1 MIVFRIRT
9 SDWEEQDFLI
19 MTSLN
24 EKQVRKA
31 IEPIIEYEKEND
43 LASNPDDYISALN
56 AMHSKATVVA
66 QDNFETLKF

>member
-1 MIVFRIRT
+1 MNVFRIRT
-9 SDWEEQDFLI
+9 TDWEENDFLI

-24 EKQVRKA
+24 EKQVRRA

-43 LASNPDDYISALN
+43 LASNPDDYVSALN
-56 AMHSKATVVA
+56 AMYNKAVVVP